1 MIHWITP
8 DWPAPQQVH
17 AASTC
22 RTGGFSQ
29 GKFASLNLAL
39 HVPDDRAH
47 VLANRELIKKQ
58 LSLPSAPVWLQQT
71 HSTQVVCADFIKG
84 AVEAD
89 ASYTRRKNIV
99 CTILTADCLPLL
111 LCNQQGTYIA
121 AIHAGWRGLLTGII
135 ENTLLTAPTAQLFAW
150 LGPAI
155 GAECFEVGT
164 EVRTAFIDKSPDF
177 KSAFTR
183 LSKEKY
189 FADIYQLARIILKKL
204 GVQAIYGGHYC
215 TFTETERFYSYR
227 RDGQTGRMAS
237 FIWLSEPIFL

>member
-29 GKFASLNLAL
+29 GKFASLNLAQ
-39 HVPDDRAH
+39 HVSDDMAH
-47 VLANRELIKKQ
+47 VLANRELIKNK
-58 LSLPSAPVWLQQT
+58 LSLPSNPVWLQQT

-84 AVEAD
+84 AIEAD

-135 ENTLLTAPTAQLFAW
+135 ENTLLTAPTSQLFAW

-155 GAECFEVGT
+155 GSQCFEIGT
-164 EVRTAFIDKSPDF
+164 ELRTAFLDKSSDF
-177 KSAFTR
+177 SDAFKA
-183 LSKEKY
+183 LSNDKY
-189 FADIYQLARIILKKL
+189 LADIYQIARIILKKH
-204 GVQAIYGGHYC
+204 GVQAIYGGHHC
-215 TFTETERFYSYR
+215 TFTEVDHFYSYR
-227 RDGQTGRMAS
+227 REGQTGRMAS
-237 FIWLSEPIFL
+237 LIWLAN